1 MAPPRTTTV
10 FPLAIYYDGSC
21 AICAGEMEVYRR
33 QNHAGRLTFVDIS
46 DPAFDPG
53 AIGSSRAALMYELHA
68 IDRTGTVFRGVQAF
82 RAIWQAFPDSAR
94 YRFLA
99 ALVAS
104 PLVAPL
110 AGLVYRSFARIRGFL
125 PKNRAA
131 CRNGSCRLGRN
142 AP

>member
-1 MAPPRTTTV
+1 MAPPRTPPV

-21 AICAGEMEVYRR
+21 AICAGEMQVYRR
-33 QNHAGRLTFVDIS
+33 RNREGRLVFVDIS
-46 DPAFDPG
+46 DPAFDPDS
-53 AIGSSRAALMYELHA
+53 IGSSRTALMYELHA

-82 RAIWQAFPDSAR
+82 GAIWQAFPGTTR

-131 CRNGSCRLGRN
+131 CHDGTCRIGRD